1 MSNSLSIADITRL
14 INSIL
19 ADYSQ
24 DEDLSVRLPH
34 LSELTELGDTP
45 RFALERV
52 LEKLDALKERLA
64 QVQIENDLR
73 IKAQRSAGD
82 E

>member
-14 INSIL
+14 IKSIL

-24 DEDLSVRLPH
+24 DEDLSVRLPS

-45 RFALERV
+45 RFALELV
-52 LEKLDALKERLA
+52 LEKLDELRERLA

-73 IKAQRSAGD
+73 IKEQRSVDD

>member
-1 MSNSLSIADITRL
+1 MSNSLSMADITRL

-24 DEDLSVRLPH
+24 DEDLSVRLPS

-45 RFALERV
+45 RFALELV

-73 IKAQRSAGD
+73 IKAQRRPSN

>member
-24 DEDLSVRLPH
+24 DEDLSVRLPY
-34 LSELTELGDTP
+34 LSEITELGDTP
-45 RFALERV
+45 QFALELV
-52 LEKLDALKERLA
+52 LRKLDALRERIA
-64 QVQIENDLR
+64 QLQLENDLR
-73 IKAQRSAGD
+73 IKEQRSADD

>member
-24 DEDLSVRLPH
+24 DEDLSVRLPY
-34 LSELTELGDTP
+34 LSELTELGDTL
-45 RFALERV
+45 RFALELV
-52 LEKLDALKERLA
+52 LEKLRKSKGHDALTSQPFKH
-64 QVQIENDLR
+64 
-73 IKAQRSAGD
+73 
-82 E
+82 